1 VARLDRAASVAIAS
15 HPFPTVID
23 RGLPLLTRAA
33 DNSLLWLGVSA
44 TLLASRHPPARRAA
58 VRGLASLAA
67 TSVLANHLAKG
78 LIRRERPVLDTVPI
92 TRTARRV
99 PSSSSFPSG
108 HAASAAAFA
117 VGAALE
123 WRPLAGPLGVT
134 AAAVALSRVYTGV
147 HYPSDVVA
155 GAAIGAT
162 IAAVGRT
169 VVSG

>member
-1 VARLDRAASVAIAS
+1 
-15 HPFPTVID
+15 
-23 RGLPLLTRAA
+23 
-33 DNSLLWLGVSA
+33 
-44 TLLASRHPPARRAA
+44 
-58 VRGLASLAA
+58 
-67 TSVLANHLAKG
+67 VLANHLAKG
-78 LIRRERPVLDTVPI
+78 LIRRERPLLDTVPI

-117 VGAALE
+117 VGATLE
-123 WRPLAGPLGVT
+123 WRALAGPLGAT
-134 AAAVALSRVYTGV
+134 ATAVAFSRVYTGV

-162 IAAVGRT
+162 IAALGRT